1 MLVEIYSD
9 VVCPW
14 CYIGKRRFEDAL
26 ARFDGRD
33 DVEVVWRPFQL
44 DPHAPATPT
53 PVADAYA
60 RKFGGPEQAAQI
72 IDKMT
77 ATAAAAGLEFHLDEA
92 QRANTFEAH
101 RLIDRA
107 AADGRQSAMKERLL
121 QAYFTEGP
129 DIGDREVLVDLAGDV
144 GLDSE
149 RIRAFLASDEG
160 TAELRE
166 ELVTGLERGVN
177 AVPTF
182 VFEGRWA
189 VPGAQEADTM
199 LRVLETVRERL
210 APAAEPAAAVCDDDS
225 CAV

>member
-1 MLVEIYSD
+1 LVEIYSD

-14 CYIGKRRFEDAL
+14 CYVGKRRFEEAL

-33 DVEVVWRPFQL
+33 DVQVVWRPFQL
-44 DPHAPATPT
+44 DPHAPPTPT

-60 RKFGGPEQAAQI
+60 RKFGGPDQAVQI
-72 IDKMT
+72 IEKMT

-92 QRANTFEAH
+92 QRANTFDAH

-107 AADGRQSAMKERLL
+107 AADGRQDAMKERLL
-121 QAYFTEGP
+121 RAYFTEGR
-129 DIGDREVLVDLAGDV
+129 DIGDAATLAELAGEV
-144 GLDSE
+144 GLDVDE
-149 RIRAFLASDEG
+149 VRRFLASDDG
-160 TAELRE
+160 KAQLRE
-166 ELVTGLERGVN
+166 ELVTGLERGVT

-210 APAAEPAAAVCDDDS
+210 APAAEPATAVCDDDA